1 MDEIDIEVRGEGDAI
16 LVSGRFRLP
25 VVLGRGEAATVRFD
39 ADRQVLSR
47 RHAEIALNGSVL
59 TVRDLNSQIGT
70 RYHGRLLAP
79 DLPVQLNSQDTIEI
93 GHFAIRIRHVGAA
106 ADTAKATLCALVSKG
121 PGLEHHFDL
130 GPTMLV
136 LIETA
141 GRVSAA
147 SVPTTHPDEA
157 RAACIAN
164 GQRLTACISARGKQA
179 ELTVMSDPAGV
190 AVTVNRGKPQ
200 GERIALKPLD
210 VVQIGKVRIEIHEPN
225 DKFLQCKN
233 GACQMLNP
241 YVPTENC
248 RWCGH
253 ALWEHYSRTV

>member
-1 MDEIDIEVRGEGDAI
+1 MDEIDIEVRDDNDTVV
-16 LVSGRFRLP
+16 VSGRFRLP
-25 VVLGRGEAATVRFD
+25 VVLGRGDAAAVRFD
-39 ADRQVLSR
+39 TDRQVLSR
-47 RHAEIALNGSVL
+47 RHAEIALTGGGL

-70 RYHGRLLAP
+70 RHHGRLLTP
-79 DLPVQLNSQDTIEI
+79 DHPVQLTPQDTIDI
-93 GHFAIRIRHVGAA
+93 GRFNVRIRHVGAA
-106 ADTAKATLCALVSKG
+106 ADAAKATLCALVSKG

-164 GQRLTACISARGKQA
+164 GQRLTACISARGTLA
-179 ELTVMSDPAGV
+179 ELTVLADAAGI
-190 AVTVNRGKPQ
+190 AVTVNRGKPP
-200 GERIALKPLD
+200 GERVTLKPLD
-210 VVQIGKVRIEIHEPN
+210 VVHIGKVRIEIHEPN